1 MLTDN
6 WFQFTVANAHQ
17 VKAIP
22 GRKADELDS
31 QWLARVFSAG
41 LVKPSYILERKIME
55 PRYLTRLRVSLLE
68 SRNIPIS
75 WENGKNWTYNKKGNK
90 WLRRMLVQCAMVAIK
105 TRKSQIKQFYLRIRG
120 RRGRRTAIVATAR
133 KLLGIIWHLL
143 KTGEE
148 YIDKHYVKKTLKKS
162 RKKNTQTSSG
172 RSNTA
177 T

>member
-1 MLTDN
+1 M
-6 WFQFTVANAHQ
+6 
-17 VKAIP
+17 
-22 GRKADELDS
+22 
-31 QWLARVFSAG
+31 
-41 LVKPSYILERKIME
+41 
-55 PRYLTRLRVSLLE
+55 SLLE